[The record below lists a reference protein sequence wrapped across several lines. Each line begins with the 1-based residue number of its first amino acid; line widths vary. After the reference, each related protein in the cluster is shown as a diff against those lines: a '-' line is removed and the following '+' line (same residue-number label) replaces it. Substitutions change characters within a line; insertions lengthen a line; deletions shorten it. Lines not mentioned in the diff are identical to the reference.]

1 MSEPFLGEIK
11 MFSFGWAPEGWAL
24 CDGAILPILQN
35 QALYSLLGAQY
46 GQPSTQTFT
55 LPDLR
60 GRVPVS
66 LGNGLNPG
74 MMAGV
79 ETVTLT
85 PDTSAYHT
93 HEFVVTENEGTSFPN
108 LGGFLLAQA
117 SPFPG
122 NPGQQAYSKAPAN
135 TTLSQVT
142 SSYYGGDESH
152 NNVQPTI
159 VTNYCISLEGTYPQR
174 G

>member
-11 MFSFGWAPEGWAL
+11 MFSFGWAPEGWAF
-24 CDGAILPILQN
+24 CDGTVLPIDQN

-46 GQPSTQTFT
+46 GQTSAQTFA

-66 LGNGLNPG
+66 VDTGLNAG
-74 MMAGV
+74 IMAGF

-93 HEFVVTENEGTSFPN
+93 HEFVVTENDGTHFPN
-108 LGGFLLAQA
+108 IGGFLLAKA

-122 NPGQQAYSKAPAN
+122 NPDQPAYSKARAN

-142 SSYYGGDESH
+142 SSYVGSNESH

-159 VTNYCISLEGTYPQR
+159 VTNYCIALDGTYPQR
-174 G
+174 S